1 MQRTHTVQ
9 HRKPNNS
16 INKWKESNR
25 HFSGEG
31 IQMPNWYVKRCST
44 SLIIREM
51 QIKTTMKYHLTPVRM
66 AITKKE
72 TNESVIEEV
81 EKRELLRRV
90 DRNAN
95 HCSYYGKQYGGSPK
109 H

>member
-1 MQRTHTVQ
+1 M
-9 HRKPNNS
+9 
-16 INKWKESNR
+16 
-25 HFSGEG
+25 
-31 IQMPNWYVKRCST
+31 KRYST

-66 AITKKE
+66 AFTKKE

-81 EKRELLRRV
+81 EKRELLCRV

-95 HCSYYGKQYGGSPK
+95 HCSYYGKQYEVSSK

>member
-1 MQRTHTVQ
+1 M
-9 HRKPNNS
+9 
-16 INKWKESNR
+16 W
-25 HFSGEG
+25 
-31 IQMPNWYVKRCST
+31 
-44 SLIIREM
+44 
-51 QIKTTMKYHLTPVRM
+51 
-66 AITKKE
+66 KKE

-95 HCSYYGKQYGGSPK
+95 HCSYYGKQYEVSSK